1 MDQKGLGFPPC
12 RIDRGEQVHV
22 AIGTQGEM
30 VKLGATGQQ
39 MEPVRRPFPAP
50 IMEGVTLTDRW
61 VGFWVEREFREARM
75 AALPLEGDWIDGPGR
90 DDLRLSSLAGDGIQP
105 AGAIWHR
112 ILDAE
117 PMAIGRVGDDIV
129 FSTLGGGVY
138 MIDSEARE
146 IWRAQ
151 RPVWPEISPLGVQ
164 DLLISIVECPE
175 GIAIWSQAGGVAVL
189 DPGDGSLLSLRVLEL
204 DDKITNAVY
213 AKDGG
218 WLLMLHGGAIAL
230 LGGVGDNPEVLQTC
244 GPVLDAQYDGAE
256 WKWTGWRHDG
266 RLSGGRVLTVS
277 RDEVGVAILDGR
289 VMTNDG
295 EWSGYSA

>member
-12 RIDRGEQVHV
+12 RINRGEQVHV
-22 AIGTQGEM
+22 AVGTQGEM
-30 VKLGATGQQ
+30 AKLGPTGQP
-39 MEPVRRPFPAP
+39 MGLVRRPFPAP
-50 IMEGVTLTDRW
+50 IIEGVTLTDRW
-61 VGFWVEREFREARM
+61 VGFWVEREFHEARM

-90 DDLRLSSLAGDGIQP
+90 DDLRLSSLTGGGIQP

-117 PMAIGRVGDDIV
+117 PMAIGRVGDNIV
-129 FSTLGGGVY
+129 FSTLGGGIY

-146 IWRAQ
+146 IWRSQ
-151 RPVWPEISPLGVQ
+151 RPVWPEIASLGVQ

-175 GIAIWSQAGGVAVL
+175 GIAVWSQAGGVAAL
-189 DPGDGSLLSLRVLEL
+189 DPCDGSLLSLRVLEL
-204 DDKITNAVY
+204 DDKISNAVY

-218 WLLMLHGGAIAL
+218 WLLMLHGEKIAL
-230 LGGVGDNPEVLQTC
+230 LGDVGDKPEVLQTS
-244 GPVLDAQYDGAE
+244 GPVLDAQYDEGE

-266 RLSGGRVLTVS
+266 RLSEGRVFTVS
-277 RDEVGVAILDGR
+277 RDEIGVAILEGR

-295 EWSGYSA
+295 EWSDYSA

>member
-1 MDQKGLGFPPC
+1 M
-12 RIDRGEQVHV
+12 HV

-30 VKLGATGQQ
+30 AKLG
-39 MEPVRRPFPAP
+39 PVGSPCGPFRRPFPAP
-50 IMEGVTLTDRW
+50 IMEGVTLADRW
-61 VGFWVEREFREARM
+61 VGFWLERDFQEARM

-90 DDLRLSSLAGDGIQP
+90 DDLRISSLADGDIQP

-117 PMAIGRVGDDIV
+117 PMAIGRVGDDIA
-129 FSTLGGGVY
+129 FSTLGGGIY
-138 MIDSEARE
+138 KIDSEARE

-151 RPVWPEISPLGVQ
+151 RPVWPEISSLGVQ

-175 GIAIWSQAGGVAVL
+175 GIAVWSQAGGVAVL

-204 DDKITNAVY
+204 GDKISNAVY

-230 LGGVGDNPEVLQTC
+230 LEGVGDKPEVHETD

-266 RLSGGRVLTVS
+266 RLSGSRVLTVP
-277 RDEVGVAILDGR
+277 RDGVGVAILDDM

-295 EWSGYSA
+295 YWSEYAA